1 MLRKFCAKLHLLL
14 GLALPLL
21 LAACAGEP
29 RQFVMLGQAAANAER
44 LTWPP
49 IGQGDVPRYSYVGEL
64 VGDPNYVVEKREP
77 GVSMTN
83 LARLI
88 RAIVVGREDPKEL
101 SRSQSGVVDAAGRV
115 LVTDFG
121 RRSVVV
127 FDVAARGVDE
137 WRNATATTFFMAP
150 VGIAVGEDGNVFV
163 ADADLAVVARLDSAG
178 RPLSLIGEGQ
188 LGRPTGLAYDP
199 ASKRLFVTDTPAHQV
214 KVFGLDGKLLDAW
227 GEQGDEADR
236 AKERGNGEE
245 LLLNWP
251 THLAVARGKL
261 YIADSMNARVMVV
274 AADSGK
280 PLASIGTRGNY
291 VGNLVRP
298 KGVAVDS
305 EGNVY
310 VIESFH
316 DRMLVF
322 NGKGQFLMSIGG
334 EGGAA
339 GQFVLPSGI
348 WIDRRDRIFV
358 ADTHNSRVQIFQ
370 FLGGGVESTE

>member
-1 MLRKFCAKLHLLL
+1 MLRNIRADCRFLL
-14 GLALPLL
+14 GLAIPLL
-21 LAACAGEP
+21 LAGCAAEP
-29 RQFVMLGQAAANAER
+29 RQFVLLGQAAANAER

-49 IGQGDVPRYSYVGEL
+49 IGQGEVPRYNYVGEL
-64 VGDPNYVVEKREP
+64 VGDPNYVTEKREP

-88 RAIVVGREDPKEL
+88 RAIVVGREEPKEL
-101 SRSQSGVVDAAGRV
+101 SRTQSGVVDAAGRV

-121 RRSVVV
+121 RQSVVV
-127 FDVAARGVDE
+127 FDSAARGVDE
-137 WRNATATTFFMAP
+137 WRNATASRQFMAP
-150 VGIAVGEDGNVFV
+150 VGIAVAEDGNVFV
-163 ADADLAVVARLDSAG
+163 ADADLAVVVRLDSSG
-178 RPLSLIGEGQ
+178 KPLSLIGEGQ

-199 ASKRLFVTDTPAHQV
+199 ATKRLFVTDTPAHQV

-227 GEQGDEADR
+227 GEQGGETDR
-236 AKERGNGEE
+236 AKGRGSGED

-251 THLAVARGKL
+251 THLTVARGKL

-280 PLASIGTRGNY
+280 PLATIGTRGNF

-322 NGKGQFLMSIGG
+322 NSKGQFLMAIGG
-334 EGGAA
+334 EGGAP
-339 GQFVLPSGI
+339 GEFVLPSGI

-358 ADTHNSRVQIFQ
+358 ADTHNARVQIFQ

>member
-1 MLRKFCAKLHLLL
+1 MFRKFFAYWRVLL
-14 GLALPLL
+14 GLASPLL
-21 LAACAGEP
+21 LGGCASEP
-29 RQFVMLGQAAANAER
+29 RQFVLLGQAAANKEH

-49 IGQGDVPRYSYVGEL
+49 IGQGEVPRYHYLGEL
-64 VGDPNYVVEKREP
+64 VGDPNYVREAREP
-77 GVSMTN
+77 GFSLGNM
-83 LARLI
+83 ARLM
-88 RAIVVGREDPKEL
+88 RAIVFGKEEPKEI

-121 RRSVVV
+121 RKSVVV
-127 FDVAARGVDE
+127 FDPTARGIDE
-137 WRNATATTFFMAP
+137 WSIATSNRLFSAP

-163 ADADLAVVARLDSAG
+163 ADADLGVVVRLNSRGSPVA
-178 RPLSLIGEGQ
+178 LIGEGQ
-188 LGRPTGLAYDP
+188 LGRPTGLAYE
-199 ASKRLFVTDTPAHQV
+199 AATKRLFVTDTPAHQV
-214 KVFGLDGKLLDAW
+214 KVFSLDGKLLDVW
-227 GEQGDEADR
+227 GELGEEADR
-236 AKERGNGEE
+236 AKGKGNGDE

-280 PLASIGTRGNY
+280 PLGIIGTRGNY

-316 DRMLVF
+316 DRLLIF
-322 NGKGQFLMSIGG
+322 NSKGQFLMAIGG
-334 EGGAA
+334 EGGAP
-339 GQFVLPSGI
+339 GQFVLPSGV
-348 WIDRRDRIFV
+348 WIDKQDRVFV
-358 ADTHNSRVQIFQ
+358 ADTHNARVQIFQ

>member
-1 MLRKFCAKLHLLL
+1 MLSKFCAKSYLLL

-29 RQFVMLGQAAANAER
+29 RQFVMLGQAGANAER

-49 IGQGDVPRYSYVGEL
+49 IGQGEVPRYSYVGEL
-64 VGDPNYVVEKREP
+64 VGDPNYITEKREP

-88 RAIVVGREDPKEL
+88 RAIVVGREEPKEL

-127 FDVAARGVDE
+127 FDAAARGVDE
-137 WRNATATTFFMAP
+137 WRNATATTLFMAP

-163 ADADLAVVARLDSAG
+163 ADADLAVVVRLDASG
-178 RPLSLIGEGQ
+178 KPLSLIGEGQ

-214 KVFGLDGKLLDAW
+214 KVFGLDGTLLDAW
-227 GEQGDEADR
+227 GELGGDAES
-236 AKERGNGEE
+236 AKERGSGDE

-251 THLAVARGKL
+251 THLAVARGTL

-274 AADSGK
+274 AANSGRV
-280 PLASIGTRGNY
+280 LRTIGTRGNF
-291 VGNLVRP
+291 VGNMVRP

-310 VIESFH
+310 VIEGFH

-322 NGKGQFLMSIGG
+322 NNAGQFLMAIGG
-334 EGGAA
+334 EGGAP
-339 GQFVLPSGI
+339 GQFVLPSGV

>member
-1 MLRKFCAKLHLLL
+1 MLSKLRACQCVLL

-21 LAACAGEP
+21 FAGCASEP
-29 RQFVMLGQAAANAER
+29 RQFILLGQAAANSEH

-49 IGQGDVPRYSYVGEL
+49 IGQGEVPRYHYVGEL
-64 VGDPNYVVEKREP
+64 IGDPNYVTEKREP
-77 GVSMTN
+77 GFSMTN
-83 LARLI
+83 MARLI
-88 RAIVVGREDPKEL
+88 RAIVVGREVSKEI
-101 SRSQSGVVDAAGRV
+101 SRSQAGVVDAAGRV

-127 FDVAARGVDE
+127 FDSKARGIEE
-137 WRNATATTFFMAP
+137 WRNATDNMLFMSP
-150 VGIAVGEDGNVFV
+150 VGIAVGEDGSVFV
-163 ADADLAVVARLDSAG
+163 ADADLALVARLDASG
-178 RPLSLIGEGQ
+178 KPLSLIGEGQ

-214 KVFGLDGKLLDAW
+214 KVFDLDGKLLDVW
-227 GEQGDEADR
+227 GELGGDVNR
-236 AKERGNGEE
+236 AKERGSGDE

-251 THLAVARGKL
+251 THLAVARGTL

-274 AADSGK
+274 AANSGK
-280 PLASIGTRGNY
+280 VLRTIGTRGNF
-291 VGNLVRP
+291 VGNMVRP

-305 EGNVY
+305 EDNVY
-310 VIESFH
+310 VIEGFH

-322 NGKGQFLMSIGG
+322 NRAGQFLMAIGG
-334 EGGAA
+334 EGGAP
-339 GQFVLPSGI
+339 GEFVLPSGV